1 VLARREAMTIA
12 GGGRRLPSRAVD
24 RETVRE
30 RVRRQLAAMIP
41 GRTVTIAPAL
51 HVSAM
56 PARK

>member
-1 VLARREAMTIA
+1 
-12 GGGRRLPSRAVD
+12 VD

-30 RVRRQLAAMIP
+30 RVRRRIAAMIP

-56 PARK
+56 PVRE